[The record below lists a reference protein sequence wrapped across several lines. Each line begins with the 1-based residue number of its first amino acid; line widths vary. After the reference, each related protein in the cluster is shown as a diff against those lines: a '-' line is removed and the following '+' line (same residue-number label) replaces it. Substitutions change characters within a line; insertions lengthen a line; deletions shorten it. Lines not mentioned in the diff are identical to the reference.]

1 MSAPASTREQ
11 VLLERA
17 KAEGL
22 LPADA
27 SWPMH
32 EQRPW
37 PVVLMTAVGAWFAA
51 VPLLIMVALLLG
63 DVLMK
68 GGGPYVVGAGVLALS
83 VWLLRETKLPL
94 FVEQLAVPGLL
105 VGGGLLGYALFRDI
119 DSRWAALPLLGLSL
133 LVAALVDRGW
143 LRVLL
148 GALAAVLTGFLLQP
162 PRWLVG
168 GIAGGFE
175 PWLTV
180 HALLGLWIA
189 ALAWQG
195 AQGLDARRADMA
207 RLVESCGA
215 GWLLATLVLL
225 CWLAGMTMLVGGL
238 VDAGSGMGSG
248 LAHKRESLP
257 VSLGSA
263 LLALAAAAWAARA
276 WPNLRR
282 PWLAVVA
289 FVLIALAGLMGM
301 LGGAL
306 LALAVLCCSARWRLA
321 GAAAVAAVW
330 IVGAFYYALTWTLAD
345 KALALAAAGVVLIAL
360 VLCGRGADRAAT
372 ATASVLPGRAG
383 WAIAAGALVT
393 LVVANGAIWQK
404 ERLIADGKPV
414 FIALAPVDPRSLM
427 QGDFMRLNFAVPA
440 EPRAAL
446 EHWPRDERPRLVAT
460 LDGRGV
466 ASFVRLYAPKQDLAP
481 GELLIE
487 LTPKDG
493 GWIVVT
499 DAWFFREGDG
509 ARFEKARFGEF
520 RVMPDGRALL
530 VGMADEK
537 LARLND

>member
-1 MSAPASTREQ
+1 MSASALTGERA
-11 VLLERA
+11 LLERA

-27 SWPMH
+27 SWPAH

-37 PVVLMTAVGAWFAA
+37 PVVLLTAAGAWFAA

-63 DVLMK
+63 DAVTK
-68 GGGPYVVGAGVLALS
+68 GAGTYVVGAGVLALS
-83 VWLLRETKLPL
+83 VWLLRAKALPL

-105 VGGGLLGYALFRDI
+105 VGGGLLGYALFRDL
-119 DSRWAALPLLGLSL
+119 DSRWAALPLLALSL
-133 LVAALVDRGW
+133 FVAVLVDRAW

-148 GALAAVLTGFLLQP
+148 GALAAALAGFLLRP
-162 PRWLVG
+162 PRWLVDDG
-168 GIAGGFE
+168 ADGFE

-180 HALLGLWIA
+180 HALLVLGLA
-189 ALAWQG
+189 ALAWQRTL
-195 AQGLDARRADMA
+195 GLDARRAGMA
-207 RLVESCGA
+207 RLIESCGA
-215 GWLLATLVLL
+215 GWLLVTLFLL
-225 CWLAGMTMLVGGL
+225 SWLAGMTMLVGGL
-238 VDAGSGMGSG
+238 VDAGGGRGSG
-248 LAHKRESLP
+248 LAHRHDGLS

-289 FVLIALAGLMGM
+289 LVLVALAFPMGA

-306 LALAVLCCSARWRLA
+306 LALAVLGCGARWRLA
-321 GAAAVAAVW
+321 SAAGVAAVW
-330 IVGAFYYALTWTLAD
+330 IVGAFYYALAWTLAE
-345 KALALAAAGVVLIAL
+345 KALALAAAGAVLIAL
-360 VLCGRGADRAAT
+360 VLLGRGSGRAAVR
-372 ATASVLPGRAG
+372 AGAAMPDRAG

-393 LVVANGAIWQK
+393 LAVANGAIWQK
-404 ERLIADGKPV
+404 ERLIAGGKPV

-427 QGDFMRLNFAVPA
+427 QGDFMRLNFALPREA
-440 EPRAAL
+440 RAAL
-446 EHWPRDERPRLVAT
+446 EQWPRRSRPALVAT
-460 LDGRGV
+460 LDERGV
-466 ASFVRLYAPKQDLAP
+466 ASLRRVHAAGQDLAP

-487 LTPKDG
+487 LTPKDR

-499 DAWFFREGDG
+499 DAWFFREGEA

-530 VGMADEK
+530 VGLADEK
-537 LARLND
+537 LVRLSD